1 MITVSMA
8 VRHKHKRLSKTLSV
22 GNINDWLKDSKDW
35 LEKTKNNVPC
45 PLVGDVNGLHRS
57 SKEAKPKPEKQ
68 PYITVESGKASK
80 DVQKHDVLPDG
91 KPVADR
97 ESPRHWHSIHV
108 LNTEFTSHGEFRAHQ
123 ALHLELGTASV
134 TTTKAIQGDES
145 PIFMNQIIDQ
155 SILWRDVIV
164 TGELPNM
171 ATQHLAGAF
180 NVAEGI
186 SFSANISDIPVD
198 LGDRSDAEN
207 LEEDSDSEIS
217 DGH

>member
-1 MITVSMA
+1 MIKVSMA
-8 VRHKHKRLSKTLSV
+8 ARRKQQQLSKPQLV
-22 GNINDWLKDSKDW
+22 GNFNDWLKDTKAW

-45 PLVGDVNGLHRS
+45 PLVEDVNGLHRS
-57 SKEAKPKPEKQ
+57 SKSARPTPEER
-68 PYITVESGKASK
+68 PYIIVESGKACK
-80 DVQKHDVLPDG
+80 EVLLHEVLPDG

-97 ESPRHWHSIHV
+97 DSPKHWHSIHV
-108 LNTEFTSHGEFRAHQ
+108 LNTEFDTHDELRAHQ

-186 SFSANISDIPVD
+186 VFTANIPDIPVD